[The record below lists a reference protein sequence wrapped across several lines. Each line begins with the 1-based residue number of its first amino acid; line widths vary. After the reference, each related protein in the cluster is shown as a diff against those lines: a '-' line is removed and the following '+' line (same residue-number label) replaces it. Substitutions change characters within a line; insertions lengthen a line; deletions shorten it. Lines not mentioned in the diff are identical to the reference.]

1 MHFLELS
8 SSYLQFSSHDH
19 HYSSLREKHM
29 QNIMQR
35 LPDGNYNVGRNSN
48 IFYSLLGGIT
58 KTLKS
63 TSSVSAY
70 KIEVY
75 KIEVIC
81 HFY

>member
-1 MHFLELS
+1 MEI
-8 SSYLQFSSHDH
+8 
-19 HYSSLREKHM
+19 
-29 QNIMQR
+29 IM
-35 LPDGNYNVGRNSN
+35 LVEIA
-48 IFYSLLGGIT
+48 IFFSLLGGIT

-81 HFY
+81 HFYWWLVIILQICITLVWAVTKDF

>member
-1 MHFLELS
+1 
-8 SSYLQFSSHDH
+8 
-19 HYSSLREKHM
+19 M
-29 QNIMQR
+29 QNITQR

>member
-1 MHFLELS
+1 
-8 SSYLQFSSHDH
+8 
-19 HYSSLREKHM
+19 M
-29 QNIMQR
+29 QNITQR

-70 KIEVY
+70 NIEVY

>member
-1 MHFLELS
+1 MEI
-8 SSYLQFSSHDH
+8 
-19 HYSSLREKHM
+19 
-29 QNIMQR
+29 IM
-35 LPDGNYNVGRNSN
+35 LVEIA
-48 IFYSLLGGIT
+48 IFFSLLGGIT

-70 KIEVY
+70 NIEVY

>member
-1 MHFLELS
+1 MEI
-8 SSYLQFSSHDH
+8 
-19 HYSSLREKHM
+19 
-29 QNIMQR
+29 IM
-35 LPDGNYNVGRNSN
+35 LVEIA
-48 IFYSLLGGIT
+48 IFFSLLGGIT